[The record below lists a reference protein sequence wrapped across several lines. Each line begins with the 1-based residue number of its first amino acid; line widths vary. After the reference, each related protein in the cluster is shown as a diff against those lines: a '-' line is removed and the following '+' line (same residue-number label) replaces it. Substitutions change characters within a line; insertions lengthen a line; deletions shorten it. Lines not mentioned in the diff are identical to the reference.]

1 MQELQK
7 ERDIANNK
15 ALEML
20 QKNKV
25 CQFELEQCIAPFQDL
40 KDIYEEL
47 FQWAQDSIAEWSF
60 CVDRVTEHVQ
70 NLSQLCVK
78 GARNLANSRRELREM
93 RQIEEEHW
101 HVKEADLMKDVAAK
115 YRTYFQR
122 GFEDAVQQFIEQG
135 VLPLGLS
142 LEFLDEGVAFKNSP
156 QEPLT

>member
-1 MQELQK
+1 
-7 ERDIANNK
+7 
-15 ALEML
+15 
-20 QKNKV
+20 
-25 CQFELEQCIAPFQDL
+25 
-40 KDIYEEL
+40 
-47 FQWAQDSIAEWSF
+47 
-60 CVDRVTEHVQ
+60 
-70 NLSQLCVK
+70 
-78 GARNLANSRRELREM
+78 M

-156 QEPLT
+156 